1 MLSPLT
7 RILIKIFV
15 IGFYQVHSGMLTFF
29 FVTIFLYCIFI
40 NVLNRTHLSHE
51 QIVLHN
57 LKVVLAFISS
67 PIIALLV
74 CIMLLAYTIKSW
86 KYVLGQI
93 LLPNNLFLFY
103 SGTSI
108 HKVDQFKSWFLVQV
122 MISLPIMGYVLFS
135 LVIGFFFGHYA
146 IPLVMLWSIL
156 LVVSTSAWIYIKY
169 SNRLIEATTN
179 SILLRV
185 TGNWVKPLFTL
196 VLYHIFYRLRF
207 P

>member
-135 LVIGFFFGHYA
+135 LVIGFFLATMPSHSLCCGPYCWWS
-146 IPLVMLWSIL
+146 PLVPGFTLNI
-156 LVVSTSAWIYIKY
+156 
-169 SNRLIEATTN
+169 ATG
-179 SILLRV
+179 LLRL
-185 TGNWVKPLFTL
+185 PLIP
-196 VLYHIFYRLRF
+196 YC
-207 P
+207 